1 MADTNWVDA
10 VLGFWFEELTQE
22 DWFSGKPEVDEKIE
36 AKFADLPERL
46 AGELTP
52 HAIDD
57 GRTALAAVIA
67 LDQFPRNLHRGSA
80 AAFATDGLAL
90 GIARHA
96 LEAGLDKGMTNP
108 ERQFLYMPF
117 MHSEVLADQ
126 ERCVDLFRSLD
137 NEEALKFAIEH
148 RDIIAEYGRF
158 PHRNAALGR
167 QSSASEREF
176 LQRHQGFGQ

>member
-1 MADTNWVDA
+1 MADTDWVDA
-10 VLGFWFEELTQE
+10 VLGFWFEELQQE
-22 DWFSGKPEVDEKIE
+22 DWFSGKPEVDEKIA
-36 AKFADLPERL
+36 AKFRHLPEQL
-46 AGELTP
+46 AGKLSPDTI
-52 HAIDD
+52 ADA
-57 GRTALAAVIA
+57 RTALAAVIA
-67 LDQFPRNLHRGSA
+67 LDQFPRNLNRGSA
-80 AAFATDGLAL
+80 AAFAMDGLAL
-90 GIARHA
+90 GIARRA
-96 LEAGLDKGMTNP
+96 VDAGFDAGMTSP

-137 NEEALKFAIEH
+137 NEIALKFAIEH

-167 QSSASEREF
+167 TSSASELEF

>member
-1 MADTNWVDA
+1 MADKDWVDA
-10 VLGFWFEELTQE
+10 VLGFWFEELGAQ
-22 DWFSGKPEVDEKIE
+22 DWFSGAPEVDEKIA
-36 AKFADLPERL
+36 AKFQHLPDRL
-46 AGELTP
+46 AGELLP
-52 HAIDD
+52 DAIGD
-57 GRTALAAVIA
+57 GRTALAAIIA
-67 LDQFPRNLHRGSA
+67 LDQFPRNLNRGSP
-80 AAFATDGLAL
+80 AAFAMDGLAL
-90 GIARHA
+90 GIARRS
-96 LEAGLDKGMTNP
+96 LDAGLDAGMTSP

-137 NEEALKFAIEH
+137 NEDALKFAIEH

-167 QSSASEREF
+167 KSSASELEF

>member
-22 DWFSGKPEVDEKIE
+22 DWFSGKPDVDEKIR

-46 AGELTP
+46 AGELSP
-52 HAIDD
+52 DAIGD
-57 GRTALAAVIA
+57 GRTARAAVIA
-67 LDQFPRNLHRGSA
+67 LDQFPRNLHRGSS
-80 AAFATDGLAL
+80 AAFAMDGLAL
-90 GIARHA
+90 GIARRA
-96 LEAGLDKGMTNP
+96 LDAGFDKGMTSQ

-167 QSSASEREF
+167 QSSTAEREF